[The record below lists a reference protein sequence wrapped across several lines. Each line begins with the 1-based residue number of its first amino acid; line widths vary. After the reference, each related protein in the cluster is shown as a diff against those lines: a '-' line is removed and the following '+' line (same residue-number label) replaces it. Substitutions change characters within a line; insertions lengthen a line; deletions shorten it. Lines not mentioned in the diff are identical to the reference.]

1 MTPEKHFRDVSAR
14 IGAAPG
20 IVELGILPRHLNI
33 QMLESL
39 HAEYGRVIERLKG
52 SNVVSLP
59 SRHPRSLGLQD
70 PE

>member
-1 MTPEKHFRDVSAR
+1 MTPEEHFRDVSAR
-14 IGAAPG
+14 IAAAPRIIEQG
-20 IVELGILPRHLNI
+20 NLPRKVNM

>member
-1 MTPEKHFRDVSAR
+1 MTPEEHLKDVSAR
-14 IGAAPG
+14 IGAAPTIIEQG
-20 IVELGILPRHLNI
+20 NLPREVNM

-52 SNVVSLP
+52 SNVISLP